1 MSADST
7 GADLLLRSPV
17 QHAVSVANMAHTD
30 AVAKSVEDSDLT
42 MSILEEMRVQ
52 FEFKAF
58 GINRHSATGVPT
70 GSPKSAKTSKMKTE
84 REWNEMVHIIHHWN
98 GGDGSLSEK
107 EFRKKWS
114 HKHKNWKSYSVQ
126 KRPDGTFKLTKTSP
140 DGVEKKVLHQGL
152 VFDVLLD
159 KHRGINHM
167 KGGALYTNLSASI
180 SNVSRD
186 LCTVFVS
193 CCPVC
198 NMEQPKAKPHK
209 GAIKAMQSQSFRD
222 KSLP

>member
-70 GSPKSAKTSKMKTE
+70 GSPKSAKTSILGWTAKM
-84 REWNEMVHIIHHWN
+84 
-98 GGDGSLSEK
+98 LS
-107 EFRKKWS
+107 S
-114 HKHKNWKSYSVQ
+114 
-126 KRPDGTFKLTKTSP
+126 RPRWVDYPGQ
-140 DGVEKKVLHQGL
+140 VE
-152 VFDVLLD
+152 
-159 KHRGINHM
+159 
-167 KGGALYTNLSASI
+167 
-180 SNVSRD
+180 
-186 LCTVFVS
+186 
-193 CCPVC
+193 
-198 NMEQPKAKPHK
+198 
-209 GAIKAMQSQSFRD
+209 SQC
-222 KSLP
+222 

>member
-17 QHAVSVANMAHTD
+17 QHAVSVANIAHTD

-114 HKHKNWKSYSVQ
+114 HKHKNWKSCSVH

-159 KHRGINHM
+159 KAATKEGTKEEKKGWRWQHRLCNGLCHRKQAPERGI
-167 KGGALYTNLSASI
+167 
-180 SNVSRD
+180 SR
-186 LCTVFVS
+186 
-193 CCPVC
+193 
-198 NMEQPKAKPHK
+198 
-209 GAIKAMQSQSFRD
+209 RRR
-222 KSLP
+222 